1 LEEFD
6 IIKVKVLISLF
17 FYDFKMGMCE
27 SSEHKS
33 SVLYNEKGLF
43 INLNETIEG
52 KLFFRKLAC
61 LKNSINEYEI
71 AKILLNKKN
80 PNIVKI
86 YNISIR
92 NELYYEIDIELVNTD
107 YSLSI
112 LEKNR
117 LVLIELKNYLQSK
130 GIMYIDWKPDNFGI
144 DDKGNIKI
152 FDFDASGIVSV
163 KDYDTWVI
171 KPPNFWA
178 YKMAILKGLSKP
190 KEIDDYCFNTFIN
203 SL

>member
-1 LEEFD
+1 
-6 IIKVKVLISLF
+6 
-17 FYDFKMGMCE
+17 MGMSE

-33 SVLYNEKGLF
+33 SVLYNEKGLL
-43 INLNETIEG
+43 INLDEKIEG
-52 KLFFRKLAC
+52 KLFFRKRAFF
-61 LKNSINEYEI
+61 KDSINEYEI
-71 AKILLNKKN
+71 AKILLNEKN
-80 PNIVKI
+80 PNIVSI
-86 YNISIR
+86 YNISIIDQ
-92 NELYYEIDIELVNTD
+92 LYYEIDIELVKTD

-117 LVLIELKNYLQSK
+117 LVLVQLKNYLQSK

-144 DDKGNIKI
+144 DNEGNIKI

-171 KPPNFWA
+171 KPPNYWA

-190 KEIDDYCFNTFIN
+190 KEIDDYCFNIFIN

>member
-1 LEEFD
+1 
-6 IIKVKVLISLF
+6 
-17 FYDFKMGMCE
+17 MGLSE

-33 SVLYNEKGLF
+33 SVLYNEKGLL
-43 INLNETIEG
+43 INLDETIEG
-52 KLFFRKLAC
+52 KLFFRKRAFF
-61 LKNSINEYEI
+61 KDSINEYEI
-71 AKILLNKKN
+71 AKILLNEKN
-80 PNIVKI
+80 PNIVNI
-86 YNISIR
+86 YNISIIDQ
-92 NELYYEIDIELVNTD
+92 LYYEIDIELVNTD

-112 LEKNR
+112 LKKNKPI
-117 LVLIELKNYLQSK
+117 LVQLKNYLQSK

-178 YKMAILKGLSKP
+178 YKMAILKGLTKP